1 MKNLE
6 KLQKLEEGSIN
17 EYPNVDPNL
26 IEEKTLGN
34 FSFLEVNTKIN
45 PFKYKIST
53 NQTSPSNFYF
63 LEDRNQYT
71 LIIPMIIEKDNYQIV
86 KNYVRQ

>member
-1 MKNLE
+1 MQNLE
-6 KLQKLEEGSIN
+6 QLQKLEEGSIN

-45 PFKYKIST
+45 PFKYKI
-53 NQTSPSNFYF
+53 
-63 LEDRNQYT
+63 
-71 LIIPMIIEKDNYQIV
+71 
-86 KNYVRQ
+86 YVRQ